1 MSAMDYAGSAG
12 AAPRGRRAPIG
23 MALERLRAMLVSR
36 SADKRQR
43 QMNER
48 RARDMELEIERLRAV
63 GGF

>member
-1 MSAMDYAGSAG
+1 
-12 AAPRGRRAPIG
+12 
-23 MALERLRAMLVSR
+23 MALERLRAMLFSR
-36 SADKRQR
+36 SADKHQR